1 MLAERRGSD
10 ELYAI
15 KILKKDVIVQ
25 DDDVDCTLV
34 EKRVLALGGRG
45 PGGRPHFLTQLHST
59 FQTPVRTGGQRRAWH
74 PLHDSEFR
82 AVKRPGW
89 LHGARPVGPWVG
101 LSQLGVEWVCCE
113 LRFFEQR
120 GAWRVAPSG
129 QACLQQGSEGRG
141 HQSWILSEGFMR
153 SGLRVRTFRD
163 LRGSDYLQEV

>member
-59 FQTPVRTGGQRRAWH
+59 FQTPVRK
-74 PLHDSEFR
+74 E
-82 AVKRPGW
+82 
-89 LHGARPVGPWVG
+89 GA
-101 LSQLGVEWVCCE
+101 E
-113 LRFFEQR
+113 
-120 GAWRVAPSG
+120 A
-129 QACLQQGSEGRG
+129 GSEPLPHPHGID
-141 HQSWILSEGFMR
+141 Q
-153 SGLRVRTFRD
+153 VR
-163 LRGSDYLQEV
+163 L

>member
-82 AVKRPGW
+82 AVKTW
-89 LHGARPVGPWVG
+89 MVAR
-101 LSQLGVEWVCCE
+101 
-113 LRFFEQR
+113 
-120 GAWRVAPSG
+120 G
-129 QACLQQGSEGRG
+129 QAGGTLGGPEPAWCGVGV
-141 HQSWILSEGFMR
+141 
-153 SGLRVRTFRD
+153 LRVKV
-163 LRGSDYLQEV
+163 L